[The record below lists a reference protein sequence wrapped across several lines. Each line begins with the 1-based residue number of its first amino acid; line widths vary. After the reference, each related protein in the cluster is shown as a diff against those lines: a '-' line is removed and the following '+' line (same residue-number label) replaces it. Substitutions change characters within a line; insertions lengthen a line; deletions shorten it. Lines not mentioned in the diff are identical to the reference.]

1 MNPYPY
7 GTSCP
12 VSMHLALFA
21 VNLAL
26 YGFGVLVSLKLAQDF
41 TVRGQSL
48 PGVTNECDRELR
60 RRTGLSVRRY
70 PLDRQADASDKSSAC
85 LESPGYYRWAAAT
98 VFGVPMPVGSP

>member
-26 YGFGVLVSLKLAQDF
+26 YGFGVLVSLKLAQDC

-48 PGVTNECDRELR
+48 PGVTNDCDR
-60 RRTGLSVRRY
+60 
-70 PLDRQADASDKSSAC
+70 A
-85 LESPGYYRWAAAT
+85 
-98 VFGVPMPVGSP
+98 FGVVLDSPCGGIRWTGKRFKNVGEL

>member
-26 YGFGVLVSLKLAQDF
+26 YGFGVLVSLKLAQ
-41 TVRGQSL
+41 TVRFAA
-48 PGVTNECDRELR
+48 NR
-60 RRTGLSVRRY
+60 
-70 PLDRQADASDKSSAC
+70 C
-85 LESPGYYRWAAAT
+85 LE
-98 VFGVPMPVGSP
+98 